1 MGRSAD
7 GLALLLRDQRL
18 FEHAGGSFS
27 GFDDRHCHGFQAINT
42 QSGFLHGL
50 KLAAVAIVAAERNL
64 HGDWFASLLVLL
76 SGVAVFFFSRSS
88 QTDVRDDR
96 HCLADQRS

>member
-1 MGRSAD
+1 MPEAPSAV
-7 GLALLLRDQRL
+7 LMIAI
-18 FEHAGGSFS
+18 AN
-27 GFDDRHCHGFQAINT
+27 GFQAINT

-64 HGDWFASLLVLL
+64 HGDWFAWLLVLL